1 MTDLNI
7 RETNWRLKKR
17 GRTESRRDHDARR
30 PRDRKLG
37 RRHQL
42 VPSAVTGIRHRLIA
56 AVGNLRV
63 RFNIVHG
70 EGESQGGF
78 CKGKGEG

>member
-1 MTDLNI
+1 MMQEDLEI
-7 RETNWRLKKR
+7 
-17 GRTESRRDHDARR
+17 GS
-30 PRDRKLG
+30 
-37 RRHQL
+37 L
-42 VPSAVTGIRHRLIA
+42 VGDISLYLALPPGIRHRLIA

-70 EGESQGGF
+70 EGGSLGGF